1 VRTLTLTLATLL
13 VSATS
18 ARADKIGPPES
29 YKTASADGKFVF
41 IMLTPDKD
49 QKDATGLR
57 EAYAQ
62 SGLYKAGSKEP
73 LWTVDWY
80 ARSVAVASDG
90 AHVVRYGGPH
100 AYAERLNPDRTK
112 RVMTAADLKKEAL
125 TVLAKGKVVK
135 ELTIGDFVSDA
146 TKLPHTVTFFRWHKQ
161 AKLID
166 DKLQLEL
173 LTLEENRVLVDLAT
187 GKVIEPKKPE

>member
-1 VRTLTLTLATLL
+1 MRTPFFTVVALL
-13 VSATS
+13 GCASG

-41 IMLTPDKD
+41 VMLSPDMD

-57 EAYAQ
+57 EAYKQ
-62 SGLYKAGSKEP
+62 SGLYKDGSKEP
-73 LWTVDWY
+73 LWSVDWY

-90 AHVVRYGGPH
+90 VHVVRYGGPH
-100 AYAERLNPDRTK
+100 AYAERLNPDRSK

-125 TVLAKGKVVK
+125 SVFAKGKLVK
-135 ELTIGDFVSDA
+135 EFTIGDFVTDPAALTHS
-146 TKLPHTVTFFRWHKQ
+146 VTFFRWHKQ
-161 AKLID
+161 AKLIE

-173 LTLEENRVLVDLAT
+173 LTLEGNRVLLDLAT
-187 GKVIEPKKPE
+187 GKVLEKKKPE

>member
-1 VRTLTLTLATLL
+1 MRPLTLALVALL
-13 VSATS
+13 GFTNS

-41 IMLTPDKD
+41 IMLAPDKA

-57 EAYAQ
+57 GTYKE
-62 SGLYKAGSKEP
+62 SGLYKADSKEP
-73 LWTVDWY
+73 LWTADWY

-90 AHVVRYGGPH
+90 VHVVRYGGPH
-100 AYAERLNPDRTK
+100 TYTERLNPDRTK
-112 RVMTAADLKKEAL
+112 RVMTDADLKKEAL
-125 TVLAKGKVVK
+125 TVFAKGKVVK
-135 ELTIGDFVSDA
+135 EFTIGDFVSDA

-173 LTLEENRVLVDLAT
+173 LTLEENSFVIDLAA
-187 GKVIEPKKPE
+187 GKILDKKKSE